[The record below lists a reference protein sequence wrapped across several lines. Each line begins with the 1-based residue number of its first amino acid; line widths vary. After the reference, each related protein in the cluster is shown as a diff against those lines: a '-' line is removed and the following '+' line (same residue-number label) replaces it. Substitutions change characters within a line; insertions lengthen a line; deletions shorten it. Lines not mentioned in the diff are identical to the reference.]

1 MSRSGVPVRSA
12 GLDPRMLRGD
22 SKVSR
27 APSSPTSG
35 LSIGATV
42 IKSDAPLAARRG
54 KSLGGLILQGSVIEQ
69 LEYPDI
75 PTAFR
80 GSPSVWS
87 PQFDVFPVPSFTD
100 HQNMLSDLKL
110 KGASLR
116 SGVSTYNPENS
127 YPHSEVTRT
136 APKVAEWTFAR
147 GPATFVNISGPVG
160 DEVPKEIPSP
170 SVFLPDDS
178 STPARGLGSTPRPG
192 FVSRPHSTPTLRS
205 PIRRSGDPPGTPLP
219 PRPALVNP
227 STPPHVRGILKKA
240 KSVRFEDM
248 ITQESESCTSPVVCP
263 PQASPERPSPLP
275 LAVSSERPCT
285 PMPNTAN
292 PSNGPAPV
300 KEALGKN
307 TQEKKFVPKSR
318 LPPKRTRVN
327 GRLELNVGNAPE
339 TSKPALATTS
349 VGRPCRNA
357 HVKENTN
364 PAAVPRAPTKQ
375 KGLSTTEVVDV
386 RRGIEGTTK
395 SRLSTPLRNIF
406 RFR

>member
-54 KSLGGLILQGSVIEQ
+54 KSLGGLILQRSVIEQ

-178 STPARGLGSTPRPG
+178 STPARGLGSTARPG

-227 STPPHVRGILKKA
+227 STPPHVRGILKKV

-248 ITQESESCTSPVVCP
+248 IVKGPHETSPIICCP
-263 PQASPERPSPLP
+263 QTSPERPSPQHS
-275 LAVSSERPCT
+275 AASTRRPCT
-285 PMPNTAN
+285 PIPIT
-292 PSNGPAPV
+292 
-300 KEALGKN
+300 
-307 TQEKKFVPKSR
+307 TKSR
-318 LPPKRTRVN
+318 GPTKEMPVFVNVEETKHAPRPRPTPKRTKVN
-327 GRLELNVGNAPE
+327 RKLESMHHNASDPLE
-339 TSKPALATTS
+339 TSKSAMATS
-349 VGRPCRNA
+349 IERPCRIA
-357 HVKENTN
+357 RIKRNTS
-364 PAAVPRAPTKQ
+364 PE
-375 KGLSTTEVVDV
+375 GLSTSESDV
-386 RRGIEGTTK
+386 RRGIEGTAK
-395 SRLSTPLRNIF
+395 SRLSAPLRNIF